1 MEKWGTLSWNHWHWP
16 IDKVTSTSRPHWR
29 VCDGAFK
36 LKLEL
41 EVFNRVVDLRTK
53 IVWIWFCGSWLT
65 VTIVYLVESLPHG
78 SSCDGGSLRRGF
90 AKINVNTPGLKLWAL
105 NAPKFIVEL
114 NFRTFKLDLESP
126 RPVSTMYPRFF
137 RGTGRTEEE
146 EERRSE
152 IYSTASTWWS
162 FRVRVAVSFRIR
174 GWLYPGPS
182 RLEVLW
188 DEFEYFCA
196 APIQKQPINYPY
208 PFTKINWP
216 KLKI

>member
-1 MEKWGTLSWNHWHWP
+1 MKWKDRKRRSG
-16 IDKVTSTSRPHWR
+16 KVRN
-29 VCDGAFK
+29 FK
-36 LKLEL
+36 LKPLTLTNWQSNIHRKTTLARLRWCLQVETWTWSFQSRCRSSNQNCVNMILWLLTNSDYSIPRRVPPSRLEL
-41 EVFNRVVDLRTK
+41 WRR
-53 IVWIWFCGSWLT
+53 
-65 VTIVYLVESLPHG
+65 ESTQ
-78 SSCDGGSLRRGF
+78 GF

-196 APIQKQPINYPY
+196 API
-208 PFTKINWP
+208 
-216 KLKI
+216 